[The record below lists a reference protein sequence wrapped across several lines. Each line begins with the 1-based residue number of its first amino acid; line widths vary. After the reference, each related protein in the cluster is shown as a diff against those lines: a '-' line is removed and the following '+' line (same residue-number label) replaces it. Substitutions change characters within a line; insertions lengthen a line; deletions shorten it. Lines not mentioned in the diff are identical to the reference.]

1 MHVYMCIFHT
11 DNSDCST
18 AKVNIQK
25 NYYELSILPINSM
38 LSKLYSLGIIT
49 LEEKQQIKAN
59 PVENDRM
66 EYFLDNI
73 IVPSLED
80 NVDMKFRGFLKVMK
94 ESDDSTLISIAAKL
108 GKQIII

>member
-1 MHVYMCIFHT
+1 MHEYISHI
-11 DNSDCST
+11 DNFDCST

-25 NYYELSILPINSM
+25 NYCELAILPINSM
-38 LSKLYSLGIIT
+38 LNKLCSRGIIT

-66 EYFLDNI
+66 EYFLDHI

-80 NVDMKFRGFLKVMK
+80 NVDVKFIGFLKVMK
-94 ESDDSTLISIAAKL
+94 ESGDSALISMAAKL
-108 GKQIII
+108 GRQIIV